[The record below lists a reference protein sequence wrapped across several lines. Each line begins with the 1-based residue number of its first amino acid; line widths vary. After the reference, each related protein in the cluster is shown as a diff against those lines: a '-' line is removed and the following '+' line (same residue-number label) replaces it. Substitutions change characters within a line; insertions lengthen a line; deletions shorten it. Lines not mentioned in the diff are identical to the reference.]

1 MNIKALLAGSVAAFA
16 SVSAS
21 HAADAIVVAEPEPME
36 YVRVCDAFGTGFFYI
51 PGTETCLKVG
61 GYTRFEIGA
70 GDDPYTGEDIG
81 WSTFARGSLMFDAKN
96 DTEIGTVRSV
106 IDLRFQSNGS
116 NYVNGAYIEAAGFRA
131 GYADSRFDTW
141 LNSAGNIINDDVID
155 YTGDRT
161 DQLSYVYDAGNGFSA
176 LIGLERGAGS
186 YEYDLGGV
194 PPVIATVSYM
204 DDDLPHVIGGAKYEQ
219 DWGGIAAVGG
229 YDTHA
234 ESFAGKIRV
243 DAVFNDV
250 FSAWVMG
257 GYQSDWD
264 NHKGPGGNR
273 LRNYFGAWNGDWAA
287 WGGFAAKVTEK
298 ATINAQAAYEEDG
311 TFASALNVVYMVTD
325 GLMLMPE
332 LNYTDFGG
340 ERGDGDAFGATIRLQ
355 RSF

>member
-16 SVSAS
+16 SASAS
-21 HAADAIVVAEPEPME
+21 HAADAVVAAEPESME

-51 PGTETCLKVG
+51 PGSETCLKIG
-61 GYTRFEIGA
+61 GYTRFEIGI

-81 WSTFARGSLMFDAKN
+81 WSTFARGSLMFDARN

-106 IDLRFQSNGS
+106 IDLRFQSNDD

-131 GYADSRFDTW
+131 GHADSRFDTW
-141 LNSAGNIINDDVID
+141 LNSAGDIINDDVID

-186 YEYDLGGV
+186 YTVDTVPTETTVYYDQGDW
-194 PPVIATVSYM
+194 PMPIA
-204 DDDLPHVIGGAKYEQ
+204 GAKYEQ

-229 YDTHA
+229 YDTFA
-234 ESFAGKIRV
+234 DSFAGKVRLDV
-243 DAVFNDV
+243 VFNDV

-264 NHKGPGGNR
+264 NHKGPQDTRR
-273 LRNYFGAWNGDWAA
+273 LNYFGAWNGDWAA

-332 LNYTDFGG
+332 LDYTDFGG
-340 ERGDGDAFGATIRLQ
+340 ERGDGNALGATIRLQ